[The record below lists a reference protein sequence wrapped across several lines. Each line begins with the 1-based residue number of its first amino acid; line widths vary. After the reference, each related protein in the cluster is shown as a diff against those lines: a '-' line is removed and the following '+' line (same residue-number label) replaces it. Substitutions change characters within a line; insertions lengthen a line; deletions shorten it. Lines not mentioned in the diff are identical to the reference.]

1 MPVQYD
7 DKIVRIEQT
16 SSAEGT
22 EINTPDGKVTVKG
35 WTNEITREFQTQGYV
50 VLRNFIPKEVIDMTM
65 DSWKTIELNKEWN
78 DMFFV
83 REEDIVFES
92 PETSLRKSQGCHT
105 FPPSVGMH
113 HWLKNALGNVLDFH
127 LVETYAYSRKYD
139 RGAFL
144 KAHSDRP
151 SCEVS
156 ATICLKYKTDD
167 NTPWKIWIQRDKN
180 YINDARGK
188 GQEQFFDKMQNI
200 PHRERKG
207 TCVSLEVGDV
217 LLYQGPNAPHWRDTL
232 LGDYSYHMFL
242 HFINHDGNI
251 IDFPDFQQPSSKL
264 DHGRLEGK
272 KGDARPRSA
281 FAYDGRLSRY
291 HPNAEQQPYF
301 HKAMDFWNQWQDGAH
316 EWFDPAQY
324 INHYAELEDVELTDR
339 EKQRFIKNN
348 QSVNNELL
356 RFFKTAYCFTDSQR
370 NKSYEDWISEN
381 VKDKVVIDL
390 GAGSGILCYFAV
402 KYGAKKVYALER
414 RGELIDRMKEIL
426 GDSVEYIHGDLLETE
441 LPKCDIYLHEWLT
454 SEFWNEK
461 RFLKNFYQ
469 EGDKE
474 LEVGHILDLVEYAKK
489 NDFVD
494 KLYPNMV
501 ELSDIE
507 GESTTEWV
515 DINIPSHSKYSKKF
529 LEDYYGNLTQNS
541 IYKNKITNKE
551 IIWEGHIRD
560 LTHHKVENYLG
571 WKLSFDN
578 NHVLS
583 NHLPVSHWGLKHD
596 SI

>member
-7 DKIVRIEQT
+7 DKNVRIEVNSEPEGAEASN
-16 SSAEGT
+16 SS
-22 EINTPDGKVTVKG
+22 DGKVRVKG
-35 WTNEITREFQTQGYV
+35 WTNDITREFQTQGYV
-50 VLRNFIPKEVIDMTM
+50 VLRNFIPKEIIDMTM
-65 DSWKTIELNKEWN
+65 DSWKTIEHNPKWN
-78 DMFFV
+78 DTFFV

-105 FPPSVGMH
+105 FPPSVGLH
-113 HWLKNALGNVLDFH
+113 HWLKNALGNVMDMH

-139 RGAFL
+139 RGAYL

-156 ATICLKYKTDD
+156 ATICLNYKTDD

-180 YINDARGK
+180 YVNDARGK
-188 GQEQFFDKMQNI
+188 GQERFFEEMQNI
-200 PHRERKG
+200 PHRERTG
-207 TCVSLEVGDV
+207 TPVSLEVGDV

-242 HFINHDGNI
+242 HFINHDGYI
-251 IDFPDFQQPSSKL
+251 TAFPDWQQPTDKQN
-264 DHGRLEGK
+264 HGRLEGK
-272 KGDARPRSA
+272 KGDGRPRSV

-291 HPNAEQQPYF
+291 HPDYDQQPYF
-301 HKAMDFWNQWQDGAH
+301 TEAMKFWNEWQDGKH
-316 EWFDPAQY
+316 GWFNAEDYVNQY
-324 INHYAELEDVELTDR
+324 NDVKDLELTDR
-339 EKQRFIKNN
+339 EKQRFTKTM
-348 QSVNNELL
+348 NNELL
-356 RFFKTAYCFTDSQR
+356 GFFKTAYCFTDYQR

-390 GAGSGILCYFAV
+390 GAGSGILCYLAV

-426 GDSVEYIHGDLLETE
+426 GNSVEYIHGDLLETE

-461 RFLKNFYQ
+461 RFLKNFYP

-501 ELSDIE
+501 ELSNIE

-529 LEDYYGNLTQNS
+529 LQDYYNNLTQNS
-541 IYKNKITNKE
+541 IYNNKIKNKE
-551 IIWEGHIRD
+551 IIWEGHIKD

-571 WKLSFDN
+571 WKVSFDN
-578 NHVLS
+578 NHALS

>member
-339 EKQRFIKNN
+339 EKKRFIKNN